1 MPPCA
6 AKQYKR
12 KEDNEMY
19 DKKKKFRRSP
29 VTIVCYVLAALM
41 LIYACY
47 QAGTTIH
54 QINEYYAQYGM
65 KATPVEY
72 ITYVG
77 QGIMTTLINAIVLF
91 MLARIHDDVRKN
103 NPANFM
109 SDEDLIESAEAKKAA
124 KDTKQFEKG
133 EKAAAKAADKSDVK
147 VSVKTESEEPVVVDF
162 AVADT
167 KVTEAPE
174 KPAAK
179 KPAAK
184 KPAAKKSAAKK
195 TAAKKTAD
203 EKAAPKKTTAKKA
216 APKKKAAAE
225 KADEEKIEK
234 TEA

>member
-1 MPPCA
+1 
-6 AKQYKR
+6 
-12 KEDNEMY
+12 MY

-29 VTIVCYVLAALM
+29 VTVVCYVLAALM

-54 QINEYYAQYGM
+54 QINDYYAQYGM

-77 QGIMTTLINAIVLF
+77 QDIMATLINAIVLF
-91 MLARIHDDVRKN
+91 MLAKIHDDVRKN

-109 SDEDLIESAEAKKAA
+109 SDEDMVEAAEAKKAA
-124 KDTKQFEKG
+124 KDSKQFEKG

-162 AVADT
+162 AVADAE
-167 KVTEAPE
+167 VTEAP
-174 KPAAK
+174 K

-184 KPAAKKSAAKK
+184 KPAAKKASGSTAKKPAAKK
-195 TAAKKTAD
+195 TSAKKTSD
-203 EKAAPKKTTAKKA
+203 EKAAPKKTAAKKA

-225 KADEEKIEK
+225 KADEK
-234 TEA
+234 TEE

>member
-1 MPPCA
+1 
-6 AKQYKR
+6 
-12 KEDNEMY
+12 MY

-29 VTIVCYVLAALM
+29 VTVICYVLAALM

-54 QINEYYAQYGM
+54 QINEYYSQYGM

-72 ITYVG
+72 LTYVS
-77 QGIMTTLINAIVLF
+77 QAIMTTLINAIVLF
-91 MLARIHDDVRKN
+91 MLAMIHDDVRKN

-109 SDEDLIESAEAKKAA
+109 SDEDLVEAAEAKKAA
-124 KDTKQFEKG
+124 KDSKQFEKG

-162 AVADT
+162 AVADAE
-167 KVTEAPE
+167 VSAE
-174 KPAAK
+174 KKTAKKPAAKKASGSAAK

-184 KPAAKKSAAKK
+184 KTSAKK
-195 TAAKKTAD
+195 TSD
-203 EKAAPKKTTAKKA
+203 EKAAPKKTAAKKA

-225 KADEEKIEK
+225 KADEKKTEK
-234 TEA
+234 TEE